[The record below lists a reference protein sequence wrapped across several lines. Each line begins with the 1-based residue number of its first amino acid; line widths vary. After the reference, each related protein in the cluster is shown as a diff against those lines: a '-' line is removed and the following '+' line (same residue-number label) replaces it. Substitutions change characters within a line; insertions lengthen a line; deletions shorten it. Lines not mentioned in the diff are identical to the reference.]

1 MEIYIEKLKEQDAE
15 ELFAFECY
23 NRAFFEKMVP
33 NRGEDYYVYET
44 FQHKHDELLKEQ
56 KEGISYFYLIR
67 NMEKTIVGR
76 INLVDIEKDRRLG
89 YLGYRVGKNFV
100 GKGIATK
107 AVQLLLIQA
116 AKNQITEIHAK
127 TTNNNIASQ
136 IVLKKSGFSQTAI
149 DKKVIELNDQKVN
162 FIHYVWKHTKILQ
175 KKF

>member
-23 NRAFFEKMVP
+23 NRVFFEKMVP
-33 NRGEDYYVYET
+33 SRGEDYYVYET

-56 KEGISYFYLIR
+56 EEGISYFYLIR

-89 YLGYRVGKNFV
+89 YLGYRVGKIFI

-107 AVQLLLIQA
+107 AVQLLLNQA

-127 TTNNNIASQ
+127 TTNTNVASQ
-136 IVLKKSGFSQTAI
+136 VVLGKSGFSRTEI
-149 DKKVIELNDQKVN
+149 DKTATELND
-162 FIHYVWKHTKILQ
+162 FIHYVWKHTRML
-175 KKF
+175 